1 MDAPPLPD
9 IPLVSVLVLNWNG
22 AAVLPRCL
30 DALQAQSFHDFEVL
44 VLDNASTD
52 GSVDEVERR
61 WPGFRLVRFESN
73 LGFSLANNRGAR
85 LARGRWLA
93 FLNNDAFP
101 RPDWLERLVEASLAW
116 PDVACFASCLVYA
129 GDPAAGDPARVQSAG
144 DVCNISGFAWSRGNG
159 FPMTPEYQQVAEV
172 FSPCGAAAIY
182 SRQAFLEVGGFNEDF
197 ISHLEDVDLG
207 FRLRLA
213 GRRCLYIPSALV
225 EHVVSAGYGVVSE
238 RTVYQVQ
245 RNVVWLYVA
254 DMPGSLFWKYLPF
267 HLLANLVFLAYY
279 TLHARARAVWRAK
292 LDALLGLPAAIRRRR
307 KLQHLRVVTPGEIDS
322 VLDHGWLSPYTLGVH
337 RRRQNLAPRTAS
349 IDARE
354 R

>member
-1 MDAPPLPD
+1 MDAPNLPD
-9 IPLVSVLVLNWNG
+9 SPLVSVLVLNWNG

-30 DALQAQSFHDFEVL
+30 EALQAQSFRDFEVL

-52 GSVDEVERR
+52 GSIEEVEWR
-61 WPGFRLVRFESN
+61 WPGFRLVRFEGN

-116 PDVACFASCLVYA
+116 PEVACFASCLVYA
-129 GDPAAGDPARVQSAG
+129 GDSARVQSAG

-159 FPMTPEYQQVAEV
+159 FPIAPEYRQVAEV
-172 FSPCGAAAIY
+172 FSPCGAAAMY
-182 SRQAFLEVGGFNEDF
+182 SRQVFFDLGGFNENF
-197 ISHLEDVDLG
+197 TSHLEDVDLG

-213 GRRCLYIPSALV
+213 GRCCLYIPTALV
-225 EHVVSAGYGVVSE
+225 EHVVSASYGVVSE

-254 DMPGSLFWKYLPF
+254 DMPGSLFWKYLPL

-279 TLHARARAVWRAK
+279 SLHGRSRAVWRAK
-292 LDALLGLPAAIRRRR
+292 LDALLGLPAAIRYRR
-307 KLQHLRVVTPGEIDS
+307 QIQQTRVVTPGEIDPM
-322 VLDHGWLSPYTLGVH
+322 LEHGWLSPYTLGVR
-337 RRRQNLAPRTAS
+337 RRRQNLATRTAA